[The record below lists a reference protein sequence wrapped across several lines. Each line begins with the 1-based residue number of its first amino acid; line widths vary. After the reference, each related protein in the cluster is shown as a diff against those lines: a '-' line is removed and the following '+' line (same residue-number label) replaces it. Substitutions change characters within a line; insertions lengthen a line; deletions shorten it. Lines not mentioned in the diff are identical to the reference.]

1 MSAHFLRLKSL
12 SQKSTRSAGVD
23 FVIPRV
29 MAHNLREIAA
39 KIGVSESDHID
50 PARTKDNIILEGH
63 ATSGEVDDAV
73 KTLMKSARV
82 RRWQKNTVI
91 AIEVVISLPDD
102 SEISPKEYFSGAV
115 SWAKK
120 FFNVPIVSA
129 VIHLDEQAPHCH
141 VIMIPIINGQLSGSK
156 VTGNRDWVL
165 SMHDDFH
172 TNVAKKYGLARPSRQ
187 KRPSAAVRREA
198 IDIAFNVLEAN
209 SGLEEHVIRALLKPH
224 CNDPTQLFEDM
235 GLELPK
241 PKSKETFAGIM
252 TKPCKPD
259 TPKISKQSTNS
270 IPIAIDNLK
279 PIGNPTTIEP
289 QNSTQKSKSYALL
302 GITFAEPVISPS
314 SPPPNPLNQ
323 AQPAPLPN
331 NEPIPQTIQ
340 LTEPA
345 PPEQDYIEHITRFSD
360 NDQQASGWDYETGQF
375 QEREQIQKFS
385 NRQVAKNSVN
395 LLLKN
400 IRNRTGINRHLII

>member
-1 MSAHFLRLKSL
+1 M
-12 SQKSTRSAGVD
+12 
-23 FVIPRV
+23 PRV
-29 MAHNLREIAA
+29 MRHNLREIAA
-39 KIGVSESDHID
+39 EIGVSESNHID

-331 NEPIPQTIQ
+331 SEPIPQAVQ

-345 PPEQDYIEHITRFSD
+345 PPEQDYIEHETRFNE
-360 NDQQASGWDYETGQF
+360 NDQQASGWDCEAGQF

-400 IRNRTGINRHLII
+400 ISNRTGINRHLII